1 MDEPEVDDG
10 IIALT
15 GDPANC
21 DGRRARFDTRS
32 ALIGEAAEA
41 TAARLFIASNDFFF
55 ELLDDMLDINRKLF
69 RYITNLIYYRN
80 HSRAIVKENRICSAS

>member
-21 DGRRARFDTRS
+21 DGRRARLEIRS

-41 TAARLFIASNDFFF
+41 AAARLFIASSDFFC
-55 ELLDDMLDINRKLF
+55 ELLDDMVNISRKLF
-69 RYITNLIYYRN
+69 HYIMYLTL
-80 HSRAIVKENRICSAS
+80 

>member
-1 MDEPEVDDG
+1 MDELEVDDG

-21 DGRRARFDTRS
+21 DGRRVRFDIRS

-41 TAARLFIASNDFFF
+41 AAARLFIASNDFFRV
-55 ELLDDMLDINRKLF
+55 LLDDMVNISRKLF
-69 RYITNLIYYRN
+69 HYIMSLYL
-80 HSRAIVKENRICSAS
+80 